1 MSSVLTPRPCRTPY
15 SSSPKSSPTGPT
27 TRTSVKN
34 DAASEKWT
42 ADPPSMRSRCP
53 NGVCTA
59 SKAIEPTTTRLMRSR
74 RLAAVDRDPAPR
86 HRRGLHD
93 RRRRL
98 PQYDEAVD
106 HFLEVRHV
114 AHVRLHEVAVIARDP
129 VALDDLLRRA
139 REIGHVRELPG
150 CWSYSY
156 DHGQG
161 EPERARV
168 DVRLIR
174 AQDAVGFESLH
185 PLRDRRRREAD
196 TAPQFGQ
203 RQACVSLQLA
213 ENSAVGRI
221 ELRTEGPRQGIPL
234 KRSHGTRSTEGRPFP
249 QRLRRGTVDACG
261 RSPHGHRRRRTSS
274 SARSFTTLVP
284 PSPSCCSLA

>member
-74 RLAAVDRDPAPR
+74 RLAAVDRDAAPR

-93 RRRRL
+93 RRRGL
-98 PQYDEAVD
+98 TQYDEAVD
-106 HFLEVRHV
+106 HFLEVRDVPHV
-114 AHVRLHEVAVIARDP
+114 GLHEVTVIARDA
-129 VALDDLLRRA
+129 VALDDLLSRA
-139 REIGHVRELPG
+139 PAIGNVRELTG

-156 DHGQG
+156 DRGQL

-174 AQDAVGFESLH
+174 PQDAVGFESLH
-185 PLRDRRRREAD
+185 PLRHRRRREAD
-196 TAPQFGQ
+196 TASEFGQ
-203 RQACVSLQLA
+203 RQSRVRLQLG
-213 ENSAVGRI
+213 ENSAV
-221 ELRTEGPRQGIPL
+221 
-234 KRSHGTRSTEGRPFP
+234 
-249 QRLRRGTVDACG
+249 RRVD
-261 RSPHGHRRRRTSS
+261 
-274 SARSFTTLVP
+274 L
-284 PSPSCCSLA
+284 